1 MPQLEL
7 FLIGDQF
14 MVVLCLYLGF
24 FLMLLFVESFLLYK
38 LTVYNIFH
46 DGLSLDII
54 RGVKI

>member
-14 MVVLCLYLGF
+14 MVILCLYLGF
-24 FLMLLFVESFLLYK
+24 FLILLFVESFLLYK